1 MKHHAVID
9 ERLAATPLFQG
20 LSKRE
25 LELVATVCTRMEF
38 GTGKVLAREGAR
50 GNEFV
55 ILLDGTVEVR
65 HDDHVV
71 ATRGPDDFIGEI
83 ALLTGRPRTAT
94 VVTATPV
101 TAEVI
106 ARHEFLAAARRGA
119 RGVGSD
125 ARHHAG
131 SARRAR
137 RMNPDNGRTL
147 RSCTK
152 GSPAR

>member
-1 MKHHAVID
+1 MKHQAVID

-25 LELVATVCTRMEF
+25 LELVASISTRMEF
-38 GTGKVLAREGAR
+38 EAGKVLAREGAR
-50 GNEFV
+50 GNEFIV
-55 ILLDGTVEVR
+55 LLDGTVEIH

-71 ATRGPDDFIGEI
+71 ATRGPDDYIGEI

-106 ARHEFLAAARRGA
+106 GRREFLALVAEVHEVSDRTRATMPDRLAELAA
-119 RGVGSD
+119 
-125 ARHHAG
+125 
-131 SARRAR
+131 
-137 RMNPDNGRTL
+137 
-147 RSCTK
+147 
-152 GSPAR
+152 

>member
-9 ERLAATPLFQG
+9 ERLASTPLFQG

-25 LELVATVCTRMEF
+25 LELVATISTHMEF
-38 GTGKVLAREGAR
+38 EPGKVLAREGAR
-50 GNEFV
+50 GNEF
-55 ILLDGTVEVR
+55 ILLLDGTVEIR

-71 ATRGPDDFIGEI
+71 ATRGPDDYIGEI

-106 ARHEFLAAARRGA
+106 GRREFLGLLAEVHEVSDRTRATMPDRLAELAA
-119 RGVGSD
+119 
-125 ARHHAG
+125 
-131 SARRAR
+131 
-137 RMNPDNGRTL
+137 
-147 RSCTK
+147 
-152 GSPAR
+152 